1 MKEAKGLDADLMSTM
16 KEVGE
21 GLFAFIGLVLLGLS
35 HGTRVSQ
42 SEELSHHHQVQLT
55 PSQLLTLILDLS
67 IVASGEKLATRPTIK
82 VLASTTIS
90 CEP

>member
-1 MKEAKGLDADLMSTM
+1 MKEAKGFDADLVSTM

-21 GLFAFIGLVLLGLS
+21 GLFAFLGLGLS

-55 PSQLLTLILDLS
+55 PSQLSTLISDLS
-67 IVASGEKLATRPTIK
+67 IVASGEELATRPTIK
-82 VLASTTIS
+82 VLAGTTIS